1 MLLDLHYVLAV
12 VCVLSRDCYR
22 QVLLQG
28 CQLAVEAVC
37 DLLERILDFI
47 HPDFVL
53 HALLA
58 PLFQL
63 RRARIQ
69 RVLHLA
75 DDIGFHRLL
84 PFSKL
89 VHNFLVGSFDHL
101 PQHFDILLSFFGHL
115 FGVAFELILK
125 QFCLLLAFLVPN
137 ILLTLH
143 MA

>member
-1 MLLDLHYVLAV
+1 M
-12 VCVLSRDCYR
+12 
-22 QVLLQG
+22 
-28 CQLAVEAVC
+28 
-37 DLLERILDFI
+37 
-47 HPDFVL
+47 
-53 HALLA
+53 
-58 PLFQL
+58 
-63 RRARIQ
+63 
-69 RVLHLA
+69 LHLA

-84 PFSKL
+84 AFSKL

-143 MA
+143 VAQCLILLLQLELYFLLLPLHLLGNGHNLANQLLLTSMR